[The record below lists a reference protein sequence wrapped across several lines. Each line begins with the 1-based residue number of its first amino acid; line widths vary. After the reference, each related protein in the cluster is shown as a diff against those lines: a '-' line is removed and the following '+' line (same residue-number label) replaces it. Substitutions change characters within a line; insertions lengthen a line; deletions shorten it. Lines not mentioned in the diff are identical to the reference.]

1 MPAITA
7 PPDRR
12 LADCQEGLHG
22 PGLAVWCENY
32 SRLFQ
37 FGPLFSNFACL
48 YGQNRYEAGSS
59 DRKPVSNLYGT
70 SVSDRTAQ
78 LTDMQKRCLRLVA
91 ANRTSK
97 EIAIEVGLTPMT
109 VDQYLSR
116 ATAQLGAANRREAAR
131 ILLEDDDQ
139 SAFRQFEFKPADLAG
154 PQKSPNLELSE
165 ASQMASDRQPLHRAL
180 GRIGDAIGGPRHDL
194 NSLQVLVAVA
204 RTALVTTGALAVIV
218 ATGYWLNY
226 LFR

>member
-1 MPAITA
+1 
-7 PPDRR
+7 
-12 LADCQEGLHG
+12 
-22 PGLAVWCENY
+22 
-32 SRLFQ
+32 
-37 FGPLFSNFACL
+37 
-48 YGQNRYEAGSS
+48 
-59 DRKPVSNLYGT
+59 
-70 SVSDRTAQ
+70 VSDRIAQ

-165 ASQMASDRQPLHRAL
+165 ASHTASNRQPLHRAL

>member
-1 MPAITA
+1 M
-7 PPDRR
+7 
-12 LADCQEGLHG
+12 
-22 PGLAVWCENY
+22 WCENY

-37 FGPLFSNFACL
+37 FGPLNSNFACL
-48 YGQNRYEAGSS
+48 YGQNRYEAES
-59 DRKPVSNLYGT
+59 DDRSPVIKLYGT
-70 SVSDRTAQ
+70 SVSDRIAQ

-139 SAFRQFEFKPADLAG
+139 TPFRQFEFKPADLAG
-154 PQKSPNLELSE
+154 PQESPNQELSE
-165 ASQMASDRQPLHRAL
+165 ANRMVSDRQPLHRAL

-194 NSLQVLVAVA
+194 NSLQVLVAIA
-204 RTALVTTGALAVIV
+204 RTALVTTGALAAIV